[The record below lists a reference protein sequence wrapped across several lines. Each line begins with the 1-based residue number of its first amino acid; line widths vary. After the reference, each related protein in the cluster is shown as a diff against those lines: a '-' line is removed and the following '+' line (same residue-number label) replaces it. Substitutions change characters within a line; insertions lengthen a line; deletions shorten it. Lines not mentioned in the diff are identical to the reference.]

1 MALLNQLNRV
11 VCGAAGFIGSGT
23 KGCKLDPSNIAAFIL
38 LPIATSIS
46 EELTRELVLEM
57 QKKGS
62 LIVLPNAYNVEWN
75 SEENITSESPTQGI
89 QSLVREGKYSF
100 TAEFDNGVQFQK
112 VLSSLAGQGRWDVLL
127 VDDADNI
134 WGTEGRD
141 GSLRGFR
148 TSMVAHN
155 PYTFLAGTE
164 GAKTSLT
171 VQLARPRE
179 FNQSVAVI
187 TAESLDFYPSDLD
200 GANEV
205 VLTIVNSS
213 VGALEVRTVLMD
225 NDTFVEG
232 LTADDFLVKAN
243 GATVDATNVAA
254 KPETKSYTV
263 TAVGIS
269 ADDIVE
275 IKLYDSASN
284 SPVIAVGA
292 SPDEV
297 LYQSREVTGVI
308 TA

>member
-1 MALLNQLNRV
+1 MALLNQINRV

-23 KGCKLDPSNIAAFIL
+23 KGCKLDPSNIVAFLL
-38 LPIATSIS
+38 LPFGTAIA
-46 EELTRELVLEM
+46 EELTRELVIGM
-57 QKKGS
+57 QKAGK

-89 QSLVREGKYSF
+89 QSLVREGKYNF
-100 TAEFDNGVQFQK
+100 TAEFDNGAQFQK

-134 WGTEGRD
+134 WGTEGRN
-141 GSLRGFR
+141 GSFRGFR
-148 TSMVAHN
+148 TSMLAHN

-164 GAKTSLT
+164 GAKTSMT

-187 TAESLDFYPSDLD
+187 TAEAMDFYPSDLD

-213 VGALEVRTVLMD
+213 EGALEVRTVLMD
-225 NDTFVEG
+225 NDTFVSG
-232 LTADDFLVKAN
+232 LSADDFLVKAN
-243 GATVDATNVAA
+243 GATVAPASVTA
-254 KPETKSYTV
+254 KPESKSYTV
-263 TAVGIS
+263 AATGIA
-269 ADDIVE
+269 ADDVVE
-275 IKLYDSASN
+275 IKLYDSATN
-284 SPVIAVGA
+284 SQVIAVGA